1 MSDFKVNSITD
12 RSGTSGPVLA
22 GVSTNA
28 SSGCMIIP
36 KGPTEHRGGR
46 GRGILGPGAAI
57 PGPAVFTTQNYIE
70 IATTGNAQDFG
81 DLSYGNAYRGGSAS
95 STRGVFVNGQN
106 DQTTDY
112 VTISSKGGGND
123 FGEITTENM
132 GGATFNSSTIGFR
145 AGGSDG
151 GVSTSTIIGFR
162 IAQVSSFYNFG
173 DLIEAGTY
181 MNGASSHTRG
191 IIFGGVTPSDSPA
204 VTNNVIQYVT
214 MTSMGS
220 AQNFGDLATARKYAD
235 TTSNSV
241 RALAGGGQATPAA
254 NTNSIEYV
262 TIATIGNATDFG
274 DLTSAT
280 ALGKSGSV
288 STATRGIF
296 AGFYPAK
303 VNGIDYV
310 TIMSTGNSIDFGD
323 LTDAIAY
330 VGGCSDSNGGLGE

>member
-12 RSGTSGPVLA
+12 RSGTSGPVIA

-70 IATTGNAQDFG
+70 IATRGNALDFG
-81 DLSYGNAYRGGSAS
+81 DLSYGKAYRGGLAS

-151 GVSTSTIIGFR
+151 GVHTSQIIGFR
-162 IAQVSSFYNFG
+162 IAQTGSFYDFG
-173 DLIEAGTY
+173 DLLDAGTY
-181 MNGASSHTRG
+181 MNGASSPTRG
-191 IIFGGVTPSDSPA
+191 VIFGEATPSSP
-204 VTNNVIQYVT
+204 VTNNTIQYVT
-214 MTSMGS
+214 MTSTGN
-220 AQNFGDLATARKYAD
+220 AKDFGDLITTRKYAD
-235 TTSNSV
+235 TSSNTI
-241 RALAGGGQATPAA
+241 RAMAAGGQATPAA
-254 NTNSIEYV
+254 NTNSIEYI
-262 TIATIGNATDFG
+262 TIATTGNAADFG
-274 DLTSAT
+274 DLAYAT
-280 ALGKSGSV
+280 AAGKSGSV

-296 AGFYPAK
+296 AGSHPAPTSR
-303 VNGIDYV
+303 IDYI
-310 TIMSTGNSIDFGD
+310 TIMSTGNSVDFGD
-323 LTDAIAY
+323 LTVDIEY
-330 VGGCSDSNGGLGE
+330 PGGCSDTNGGVG